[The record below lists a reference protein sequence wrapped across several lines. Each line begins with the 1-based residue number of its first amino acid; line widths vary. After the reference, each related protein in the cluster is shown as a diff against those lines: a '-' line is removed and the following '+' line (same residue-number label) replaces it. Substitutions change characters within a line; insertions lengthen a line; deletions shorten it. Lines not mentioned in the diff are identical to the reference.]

1 MLETSVLSI
10 GVIKNDSIFKSG
22 RQSKYFFLEN
32 LMEEWTSL
40 LTVIAA
46 GKVWLVLFEDIIF
59 FILYGRWSDIE
70 PVLEIILGKFILEKY
85 LLMFWSYLLPY

>member
-59 FILYGRWSDIE
+59 FILYRRWSDIE

>member
-40 LTVIAA
+40 LTVITA
-46 GKVWLVLFEDIIF
+46 GKVWLELFEDIIF
-59 FILYGRWSDIE
+59 FIPFYIFFRPLIFSWKNL
-70 PVLEIILGKFILEKY
+70 VK
-85 LLMFWSYLLPY
+85 

>member
-10 GVIKNDSIFKSG
+10 GVTKNDSIFKSG

>member
-70 PVLEIILGKFILEKY
+70 PILEIILGKFILEKY

>member
-59 FILYGRWSDIE
+59 FILYRRWSDIE
-70 PVLEIILGKFILEKY
+70 PALEIILGKFILEKY